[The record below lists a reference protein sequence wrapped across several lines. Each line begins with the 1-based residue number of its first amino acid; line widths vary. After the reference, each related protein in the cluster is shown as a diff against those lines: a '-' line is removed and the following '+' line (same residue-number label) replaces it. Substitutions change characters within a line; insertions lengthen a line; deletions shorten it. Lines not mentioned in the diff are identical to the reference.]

1 MNKSEILPLLN
12 HSIPLYSS
20 LVSALFIILQRWK
33 LENKTDRKVYRIS
46 LAYFIIKALSW
57 IGILMYVYM
66 PKSYS
71 YIGSFHILGVLLI
84 QVFFYQLIYTLTRRD
99 DERDFSFLHYVIP
112 LFFFITH
119 LVWSLFIPIDV
130 QMQIT
135 LAQGEPVAGYEA
147 YSSFFNSK
155 FIIRFLFSLVYI
167 VLCFYRLIRYSRDV
181 VNYSAD
187 DSRSSIT
194 WGYKTAFL
202 SIALIFAPGLG
213 LVLSIKENLES
224 FLVLIP
230 AAMLLIQHVI
240 LCYNLL
246 TTNYVLMY
254 DEDDF
259 SNLAKEEQSA
269 TPPKV
274 VTKEQLEDYM
284 RTEKPYLN
292 PNLKI
297 TDMMGYLKTNRTYL
311 SAFINKEYGVN
322 FSSFINMYRLEELD
336 KLLANPK
343 YT

>member
-1 MNKSEILPLLN
+1 
-12 HSIPLYSS
+12 
-20 LVSALFIILQRWK
+20 
-33 LENKTDRKVYRIS
+33 
-46 LAYFIIKALSW
+46 
-57 IGILMYVYM
+57 
-66 PKSYS
+66 
-71 YIGSFHILGVLLI
+71 
-84 QVFFYQLIYTLTRRD
+84 
-99 DERDFSFLHYVIP
+99 
-112 LFFFITH
+112 
-119 LVWSLFIPIDV
+119 
-130 QMQIT
+130 MQIT